1 MSSKKITLTDF
12 GSREINDK
20 QKLFV
25 LEYLV
30 DLSPSK
36 AAVRAGYTPANAA
49 KLMSNPKV
57 RKAIGKALK
66 QMLVEPYM
74 NAKEL
79 VAQLHHIMY
88 LDPLHFLEQGEA
100 GDITLRDMELIPEPI
115 RKCITKMKI
124 RKRTYTDGT
133 AETTYDLEFF
143 SKEKAADMLAKY
155 YKLYEAAD
163 VEEAIEGEVKHKKQ
177 VESMLGK
184 LLKGK
189 DTPANVLS
197 DLPNHTEDSFD
208 DFNVTSEIEEEQMVG
223 DGGEDESEYDP
234 TEDFFTDD

>member
-1 MSSKKITLTDF
+1 MPSKKVSLTDF
-12 GSREINDK
+12 GSNKINDK

-30 DLSPSK
+30 DLSPTK
-36 AAVRAGYTPANAA
+36 AAKRAGYSSANAG
-49 KLMSNPKV
+49 KLMSNPEV

-66 QMLVEPYM
+66 QILVEPYM
-74 NAKEL
+74 SAKEL

-88 LDPLHFLEQGEA
+88 LDPLHFLDQGEA

-155 YKLYEAAD
+155 YKLYEAED
-163 VEEAIEGEVKHKKQ
+163 EEEALEGEVKHKKQ

-189 DTPANVLS
+189 GNPANVLS
-197 DLPNHTEDSFD
+197 DLPQHTEDNFD
-208 DFNVTSEIEEEQMVG
+208 DFDVTSEVEEEHVSG
-223 DGGEDESEYDP
+223 DGEDDDEVDH